1 MRSCPDSPTGPFSR
15 SPISH
20 RLHGSP
26 DTLPT
31 TYKTTHRA
39 SSTVCFAIR
48 IRLSSKALLLQF
60 APELGGVMAS
70 LFPALLQ
77 ILSMLSDH
85 RWAARVLA
93 LWEPIGV
100 PFAGQDLSCELSRFW
115 RHLGEF
121 VRSPLDSVPV
131 AVPASAVVHIA
142 FQKAAWRRR
151 AAEQRG
157 QSAPQASSPLNALLL
172 SAGGGRAQGS

>member
-48 IRLSSKALLLQF
+48 IQFTTTCGGLFLFIPDMVRLALDQL
-60 APELGGVMAS
+60 APEAHLPGSKMI
-70 LFPALLQ
+70 PATHAL
-77 ILSMLSDH
+77 
-85 RWAARVLA
+85 RACLA
-93 LWEPIGV
+93 LKLWSIERKSHAMALCADEGLAL
-100 PFAGQDLSCELSRFW
+100 FSG
-115 RHLGEF
+115 
-121 VRSPLDSVPV
+121 
-131 AVPASAVVHIA
+131 
-142 FQKAAWRRR
+142 
-151 AAEQRG
+151 
-157 QSAPQASSPLNALLL
+157 LNAFPKKSYLSEYSSRVHHTQTTQLLANWHDQL
-172 SAGGGRAQGS
+172 HGEQLFAAQSFNRSAER

>member
-48 IRLSSKALLLQF
+48 IRSINYTSALSSLYFVAFGTAF
-60 APELGGVMAS
+60 A
-70 LFPALLQ
+70 
-77 ILSMLSDH
+77 I
-85 RWAARVLA
+85 R
-93 LWEPIGV
+93 
-100 PFAGQDLSCELSRFW
+100 
-115 RHLGEF
+115 
-121 VRSPLDSVPV
+121 
-131 AVPASAVVHIA
+131 
-142 FQKAAWRRR
+142 
-151 AAEQRG
+151 
-157 QSAPQASSPLNALLL
+157 SSPFKKVFDLLFRFTRPLNLKVKNNSFSDYGVLCQFVLLYIIL
-172 SAGGGRAQGS
+172 MVASGVGLLWITNSREAYQLHRVSVGVLWSLCQATL